1 MGISRQQAMDCF
13 ESDDLIGIGM
23 EADAVRHRLH
33 PEGVVTYSCVT
44 VLEADAAASR
54 GSLFEAA
61 FTGAPVRLTSA
72 SGNLESLLNGC
83 TMLRRRS
90 SSEWI
95 EASITGSLLV
105 GIDADT
111 TVALLLEAGATS
123 IFVDP
128 RSERGDY
135 AAAQAAAALALHRAA
150 STRQMPTIA
159 TIPFGCGESMDER
172 LDFLEAIRRLQDQ
185 TGIFAACLPL
195 GLDAPGGRELDGVTA
210 VERLKMLAI
219 TRMYL
224 DNIPHLRSIQTGA
237 GLKVLQTA
245 LKFGADDAELRVPN
259 SGGTEQDLRRVIRDS
274 GFQPVERD
282 QQYSMMFL
290 N

>member
-1 MGISRQQAMDCF
+1 MGISRQQAVDCF
-13 ESDDLIGIGM
+13 QSDDLIGLGM
-23 EADAVRHRLH
+23 EADAVRRRLH

-44 VLEADAAASR
+44 VLGADGAASR
-54 GSLFEAA
+54 SSLLEAA
-61 FTGAPVRLTSA
+61 LTGAAVRLTSA
-72 SGNLESLLNGC
+72 SGNLDSLVGGC
-83 TMLRRRS
+83 TVLRQLS
-90 SSEWI
+90 SSGWI
-95 EASITGSLLV
+95 EASITGSLLMR
-105 GIDADT
+105 IDADA
-111 TVALLLEAGATS
+111 TVALLLEAGVTS

-128 RSERGDY
+128 RSEAGDY
-135 AAAQAAAALALHRAA
+135 AAAQGAALALHRAA
-150 STRQMPTIA
+150 CRRDMRTIA
-159 TIPFGCGESMDER
+159 AVPFGCGESIDQR
-172 LDFLEAIRRLQDQ
+172 LDFLEAIRRLQDE

-195 GLDAPGGRELDGVTA
+195 GIDAPRGRELDGVTA

-259 SGGTEQDLRRVIRDS
+259 TGATEQDLRRVIRDA
-274 GFQPVERD
+274 GFQPIERD

>member
-13 ESDDLIGIGM
+13 QGNDLIGLGM
-23 EADAVRHRLH
+23 EADAVRRRLH
-33 PEGVVTYSCVT
+33 PEGVVTYGCVT
-44 VLEADAAASR
+44 VVEADAAASP
-54 GSLFEAA
+54 GSLIEAA
-61 FTGAPVRLTSA
+61 LTGTIVRLTSA
-72 SGNLESLLNGC
+72 SGNLDSLLNGC
-83 TMLRRRS
+83 TMLRQRS
-90 SSEWI
+90 FSEWI
-95 EASITGSLLV
+95 EASVDASLFV
-105 GIDADT
+105 GIDADKI
-111 TVALLLEAGATS
+111 VALLHEAGATS

-128 RSERGDY
+128 RSEAGDY
-135 AAAQAAAALALHRAA
+135 ASAQAGALALHRAA
-150 STRQMPTIA
+150 CTRQMTTIA
-159 TIPFGCGESMDER
+159 TISFGCGESIDER
-172 LDFLEAIRRLQDQ
+172 LDFLEAIRRLQDH

-195 GLDAPGGRELDGVTA
+195 GLDARGGRELDGVTA

-259 SGGTEQDLRRVIRDS
+259 SGATEQDLRRVIRDA